1 MPHLKTSQTN
11 QLLTTLSDTQSK
23 KSGLRCTVYSVS
35 GNEYTGEWLNNKKHG
50 KGSQVW
56 KKSGAI
62 YNGDWKFGKRDGY
75 ATLSVLL
82 PETKEYARKHCG
94 EWKNGKKHGYG
105 MHFYKSSSVYEG
117 EWSEDQRSGWG
128 RMYYNTSGDIY
139 EGEWLKDRNHG
150 QGTIRFANG
159 NWYEGSW
166 RDGKKNGTGKFF
178 YPDKGQMYEGIWMDG
193 VAKCGTMSDF
203 GRNEAL
209 TPTKYLIPQL
219 QLVDMQ
225 SVLSEAQSDNL
236 ERINSKFPLHD
247 TLTGTE

>member
-1 MPHLKTSQTN
+1 MPNMKISQTT
-11 QLLTTLSDTQSK
+11 LLDTQSK
-23 KSGLRCTVYSVS
+23 KSGLRCTVFSVD
-35 GNEYTGEWLNNKKHG
+35 GNGYTGEWLNNKKHG
-50 KGSQVW
+50 KGTQVW

-62 YNGDWKFGKRDGY
+62 YDGDWKFGKRNGY

-82 PETKEYARKHCG
+82 PETKEYTRKHCG

-105 MHFYKSSSVYEG
+105 MHFYKSSCVYEG
-117 EWSEDQRSGWG
+117 EWSEGQRSGWG
-128 RMYYNTSGDIY
+128 RMYYKSGDIY

-150 QGTIRFANG
+150 QGTIRFANE

-166 RDGKKNGTGKFF
+166 RDGKKNGNGKF
-178 YPDKGQMYEGIWMDG
+178 YYSDKGQIYEGFWMDG
-193 VAKCGTMSDF
+193 VAKCGTLSDF
-203 GRNEAL
+203 GRNEAP
-209 TPTKYLIPQL
+209 TPTKYPIPQL

-225 SVLSEAQSDNL
+225 SVLSEAQSDNH